1 MEKNHSI
8 NFSCQNFSIENIY
21 FSSREKI
28 QWLTPYSE
36 VGLLLFDKVFSL
48 KNMSFWCTVIALYC
62 ALFWR
67 GIHYQCSLLSY
78 ITTNAKL
85 LPNFLL
91 YCIICTGT
99 AITIIHLSSVIFWD
113 KFAHKMGY
121 YFTSTTLFQREKG
134 TTQTIQKLLFAPIS
148 QSNL

>member
-99 AITIIHLSSVIFWD
+99 AITIIHLSIQCDFLGQICTQNGLLLYKYNTFSKREGNHPNYIEVIVRS
-113 KFAHKMGY
+113 
-121 YFTSTTLFQREKG
+121 YFTK
-134 TTQTIQKLLFAPIS
+134 
-148 QSNL
+148 